1 MLHKFERY
9 ISKNVPQNAL
19 TIVQSKA
26 AIQPYDYKGLPATGN
41 ALYNWCGWQQRQRIE
56 PDSYNLSQNKQRIG
70 KHIRQ
75 HFGPKTEGI
84 VHTMFTY
91 HSSVRKVVAFQA
103 EINHMQSTPYV
114 RRGKWHIQWETI
126 GFYRSHGMLW
136 GRNSDDPYRAWGNRY
151 EVSFPDMNSAV
162 NEARKRGLEVDI
174 VYPHERYHTQKAY
187 ADNFNFIKESVSD
200 IEDEEEVVYDLMQ
213 KLA

>member
-1 MLHKFERY
+1 MLHKFESY

-19 TIVQSKA
+19 EIVQSKA

-41 ALYNWCGWQQRQRIE
+41 SLYNWCGWQQRQRLE
-56 PDSYNLSQNKQRIG
+56 PDLYNLNQNKQRIG

-91 HSSVRKVVAFQA
+91 HSAVRKVTAFQA

-114 RRGKWHIQWETI
+114 RRGKWHIQWETL

-162 NEARKRGLEVDI
+162 SEARKRGLEVDI